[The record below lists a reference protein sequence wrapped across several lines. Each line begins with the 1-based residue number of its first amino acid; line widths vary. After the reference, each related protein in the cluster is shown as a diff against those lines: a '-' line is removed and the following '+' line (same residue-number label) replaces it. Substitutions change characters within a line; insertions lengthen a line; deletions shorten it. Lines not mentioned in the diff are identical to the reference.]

1 MKTLN
6 LLRGPMCLF
15 LLLSLTACGTGTRV
29 TTRVEV
35 VEVPTYRALDPRLT
49 TAPAEPDL
57 LPAGARNR
65 DLAAKEAELRA
76 WGLRMAAMLSEIAAL
91 QPKD

>member
-1 MKTLN
+1 MTIPKP
-6 LLRGPMCLF
+6 LRGLTSLF
-15 LLLSLTACGTGTRV
+15 LLLSLTACAGKQ
-29 TTRVEV
+29 TTVRTEI

-57 LPAGARNR
+57 LPADARNR
-65 DLAAKEAELRA
+65 DLADTEGELRA
-76 WGLRMAAMLSEIAAL
+76 WGRQMAAQLAEIAGL